1 MEAPSHG
8 LLFLAIG
15 DGGERVTAV
24 NLVRHLVD
32 FRESGF
38 FLRLQDA
45 VPPTLVVDSA
55 RGAVGQGKP
64 QADSVG
70 CE

>member
-1 MEAPSHG
+1 M
-8 LLFLAIG
+8 G

-24 NLVRHLVD
+24 NFGCHLVD
-32 FRESGF
+32 FRESCF

-45 VPPTLVVDSA
+45 VPPTLVVDSDD
-55 RGAVGQGKP
+55 GAVGEGKR